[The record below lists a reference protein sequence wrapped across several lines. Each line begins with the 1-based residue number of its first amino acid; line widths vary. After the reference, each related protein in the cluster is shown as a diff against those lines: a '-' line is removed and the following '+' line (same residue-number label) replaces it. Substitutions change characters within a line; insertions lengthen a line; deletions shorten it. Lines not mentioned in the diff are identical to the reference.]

1 MQLKII
7 DDLIKITNLQHDLI
21 KDLMQELERRPEPE
35 ATGTDDKSPAIKE
48 RVEETE
54 RLLDIAEYNI
64 RRL

>member
-1 MQLKII
+1 MQLEII

-21 KDLMQELERRPEPE
+21 KDLVQELERRPEPE
-35 ATGTDDKSPAIKE
+35 ETGTDGKSPTIKE

>member
-21 KDLMQELERRPEPE
+21 KDLVQELERRPEPKE
-35 ATGTDDKSPAIKE
+35 TGTDGKNPTIKE